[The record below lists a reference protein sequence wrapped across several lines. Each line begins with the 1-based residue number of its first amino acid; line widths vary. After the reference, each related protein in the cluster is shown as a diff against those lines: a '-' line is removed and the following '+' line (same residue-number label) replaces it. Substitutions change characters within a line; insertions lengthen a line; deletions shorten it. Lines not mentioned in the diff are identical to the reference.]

1 MPQRGCW
8 NPQINLRIPSINTE
22 GKISDKDFWFCYFYS
37 KVVSVMSDIVDDINK
52 EFDDY
57 QSELVIRDKK
67 LKLLVDFSDMVD
79 NDDLWS
85 LLSDI
90 RDKQVIL

>member
-1 MPQRGCW
+1 
-8 NPQINLRIPSINTE
+8 
-22 GKISDKDFWFCYFYS
+22 
-37 KVVSVMSDIVDDINK
+37 MSDIVDDINK

-90 RDKQVIL
+90 KDKQVIL